1 MLKSNLQPNTVA
13 FEVAPFLH
21 LPIPAP
27 EINVRK
33 ARNFMKRFFRFNV
46 RSVLLASALALVAV
60 IPATAQTPSSSAPAG
75 SPAGYT
81 AARTDTRDDG
91 TDWGWLGLLGLT
103 GLLGLIPKRR
113 REEADYR
120 ATDTASRAT
129 AR

>member
-1 MLKSNLQPNTVA
+1 
-13 FEVAPFLH
+13 
-21 LPIPAP
+21 
-27 EINVRK
+27 
-33 ARNFMKRFFRFNV
+33 MKRFFRLNV
-46 RSVLLASALALVAV
+46 RSVLLASTLALVAV
-60 IPATAQTPSSSAPAG
+60 LPATAQTPSGSAPAG
-75 SPAGYT
+75 GSAGYS
-81 AARTDTRDDG
+81 ANRTDTRDDG

>member
-1 MLKSNLQPNTVA
+1 MYSSAYIET
-13 FEVAPFLH
+13 
-21 LPIPAP
+21 
-27 EINVRK
+27 
-33 ARNFMKRFFRFNV
+33 RFNFGA
-46 RSVLLASALALVAV
+46 RRCKYRRLLRHRRAARQGDA
-60 IPATAQTPSSSAPAG
+60 
-75 SPAGYT
+75 PAGYT
-81 AARTDTRDDG
+81 ATRTDGRDDG

>member
-1 MLKSNLQPNTVA
+1 M
-13 FEVAPFLH
+13 
-21 LPIPAP
+21 
-27 EINVRK
+27 
-33 ARNFMKRFFRFNV
+33 NV
-46 RSVLLASALALVAV
+46 RSVLLASTLALVAA
-60 IPATAQTPSSSAPAG
+60 IPTTAQTPSGSSAPG
-75 SPAGYT
+75 DSSAGYT
-81 AARTDTRDDG
+81 ANRTDTRDDG

>member
-1 MLKSNLQPNTVA
+1 MVA
-13 FEVAPFLH
+13 FRSGIVTASPKSHPL
-21 LPIPAP
+21 
-27 EINVRK
+27 EINVMNK
-33 ARNFMKRFFRFNV
+33 RNSMKKFFRLNV
-46 RSVLLASALALVAV
+46 RSVLLASTLALVAV
-60 IPATAQTPSSSAPAG
+60 IPTTAQTPSSSPG
-75 SPAGYT
+75 DTSAGYT
-81 AARTDTRDDG
+81 AARTDGRDDG

>member
-1 MLKSNLQPNTVA
+1 
-13 FEVAPFLH
+13 
-21 LPIPAP
+21 
-27 EINVRK
+27 
-33 ARNFMKRFFRFNV
+33 MKRFFRLNV

-60 IPATAQTPSSSAPAG
+60 MPTTAQTPSSSAPRDN
-75 SPAGYT
+75 SAGYT
-81 AARTDTRDDG
+81 AARTDDG

-113 REEADYR
+113 RDEADYR